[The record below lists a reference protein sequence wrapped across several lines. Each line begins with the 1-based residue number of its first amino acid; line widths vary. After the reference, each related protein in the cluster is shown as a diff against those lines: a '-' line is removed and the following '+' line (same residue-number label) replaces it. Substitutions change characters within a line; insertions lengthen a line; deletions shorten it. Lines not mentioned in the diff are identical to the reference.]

1 MKVYAVY
8 INCRLIP
15 FLDLILSG
23 MKAYETRSR
32 DMLRSLVGQRVYL
45 IETGTG
51 PVPMVRASAVIASS
65 RVVSFSD
72 VAARQAAC
80 IAGTPYDIRP
90 DGTKVFYR
98 LEDVQPVAPFPVP
111 ACRINHGRSYTEF

>member
-1 MKVYAVY
+1 MYAVY

-45 IETGTG
+45 VETGTG
-51 PVPMVRASAVIASS
+51 PVPMVRASAVIASARS
-65 RVVSFSD
+65 VPFSD
-72 VAARQAAC
+72 VVARRSAC
-80 IAGTPYDIRP
+80 IAGTSYDIKP
-90 DGTKVFYR
+90 GGTKVFYR
-98 LEDVQPVAPFPVP
+98 LMDVQPVAPFPVP

>member
-1 MKVYAVY
+1 MNTAVY
-8 INCRLIP
+8 INCRQVP
-15 FLDLILSG
+15 FIDRILSG
-23 MKAYETRSR
+23 LKTDETRSR
-32 DMLRSLVGQRVYL
+32 DMLRRLVGQRVYL
-45 IETGTG
+45 AETGTG
-51 PVPMVRASAVIASS
+51 PVPMVRASAVIAFA

-72 VAARQAAC
+72 IVARQAAC

-98 LEDVQPVAPFPVP
+98 LTDVQPVAPFPVP